1 MELDLIIRGGTV
13 VDGSGCP
20 ARTADVGVTGDHIE
34 TIGPLDEAQ
43 SKDEIDAQGLV
54 VTPGFV
60 DIHSHSDFTLLVD
73 PRAQSSVYQ
82 GVTTE
87 LVGNCG
93 HGCAPINEPSM
104 FTPNIYGYN
113 PRLDITWRTFSEYL
127 EALDTARPAI
137 NVASLVPNGN
147 LRIAVMG
154 FDERPASPDEIERM
168 TNLLEEGL
176 EAGAFGYSTG
186 LESSWE
192 RMASHLETVELCG
205 VAARY
210 DTMYACHTRNK
221 EVEAVEAVEETVQV
235 ARDSGV
241 RCQVSHIIPR
251 RGGPSDARERAIGAI
266 EVAHNDGLDVA
277 FDAHTRL
284 HGITNLSMA
293 LPSSFL
299 EKSFADRQALL
310 ADDTFR
316 KHVREYPS
324 LISSFAL
331 GGWENVYLFR
341 SAASPE
347 AVGKSIAD
355 LTGDAA
361 DGWDTVMDILAREV
375 GQIEYP
381 MVLCH
386 SYTEEEL
393 RDTFLHPLCTIGSD
407 ATALGVDG
415 PLAGAD
421 FLGAYTWASWF
432 FRRFV
437 METKH
442 FGLEQAVEKLTSR
455 PAERMGLTDRGRLAE
470 GMKADIAIFDP
481 AEFRET
487 GTLESPSQL
496 AVGMEHVIING
507 QPVLRDGKMTGHRSG
522 RVLRHRRR

>member
-1 MELDLIIRGGTV
+1 MQLDLIIRGGTV
-13 VDGSGCP
+13 VDGSGRP
-20 ARTADVGVTGDHIE
+20 ARVTDVGIADDHIE
-34 TIGPLDEAQ
+34 TIGPLDEATG
-43 SKDEIDAQGLV
+43 KDEIDADGLV

-93 HGCAPINEPSM
+93 HGCAPITDPDLY
-104 FTPNIYGYN
+104 TANIYGYDS
-113 PRLDITWRTFSEYL
+113 RLDITWRTFAEYL
-127 EALDTARPAI
+127 EALDSAQPAI

-147 LRIAVMG
+147 LRIAVTG
-154 FDERPASPDEIERM
+154 FDERPASPHEIDQM
-168 TNLLEEGL
+168 TYLLEEGI

-192 RMASHLETVELCG
+192 RMASHREIVDLCR
-205 VAARY
+205 VTARY
-210 DTMYACHTRNK
+210 DAMYACHTRNK
-221 EVEAVEAVEETVQV
+221 EIEAVEAVEEAVQV

-251 RGGPSDARERAIGAI
+251 RGGPPDARERAISAV
-266 EVAHNDGLDVA
+266 ESAHGDGLDVA

-293 LPSSFL
+293 LPSSFMD
-299 EKSFADRQALL
+299 KSTAERQAVLS
-310 ADDTFR
+310 DDAFR
-316 KHVREYPS
+316 KQVRKYPS

-331 GGWENVYLFR
+331 GGWENVYLFK

-355 LTGDAA
+355 LTGDGT
-361 DGWDTVMDILAREV
+361 DGWDTVMDILAREADH
-375 GQIEYP
+375 IEYP

-407 ATALGVDG
+407 ATALAVDG
-415 PLAGAD
+415 PLVGTD

-437 METKH
+437 TQTKQ
-442 FGLEQAVEKLTSR
+442 FGLEQAVEKLTAR
-455 PAERMGLTDRGRLAE
+455 PAERMGLTDRGRLAV

-481 AEFRET
+481 NKFRDT
-487 GTLESPSQL
+487 GTLDSPSKL
-496 AVGMEHVIING
+496 AVGMNHVIVNG
-507 QPVLRDGKMTGHRSG
+507 QPVLRDGVMTGLRSG
-522 RVLRHRRR
+522 RPLRYGQK